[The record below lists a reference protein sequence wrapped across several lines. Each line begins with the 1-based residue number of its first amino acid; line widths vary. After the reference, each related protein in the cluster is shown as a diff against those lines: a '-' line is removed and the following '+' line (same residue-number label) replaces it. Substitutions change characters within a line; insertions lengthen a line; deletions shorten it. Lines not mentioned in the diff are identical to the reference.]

1 MYSKF
6 NDGLRGFFATVD
18 TGIYS
23 LIGTLY
29 DIIVNLAESTL
40 IKETSV
46 SNITGKLY
54 SFIGIFMLFKI
65 SFSIINYI
73 INPDSIADKEKG
85 GAKLIINV
93 VITFALIILCPFAF
107 DLLRDA
113 QSAILDE
120 HLLTRIILDDTNT
133 YDTQELFISPL
144 CDNSTKP
151 HKKYSDTGEIIES
164 TGEYIA
170 MMTIRPFIQINSDI
184 DDSNSEKVNSFLTGG
199 YCSAGNIKELLRDSI
214 IKEHIS
220 RGEKY
225 YYVDY
230 NYFIS
235 TIIGLIIVLIFAGFC
250 LDAALRTI
258 KLTFLEIIA
267 PIPIISYIDP
277 GSAKK
282 GLFSKWLK
290 EVGTTWADLFL
301 RLVAIYFAIFLISKI
316 EFSKTGDMRVT
327 VLFILG
333 ALMFAKKLPDIL
345 KKMFNI
351 DLKGNFTLNPL
362 KRVKEALDVAQ
373 PVTGLATGA
382 IGMAAG
388 ASNFARG
395 NNWKQKMINGFSGMK
410 KGAVNGYKNPY
421 SITKGGLSSL
431 SPFVDSVKKRWQEQD
446 EAATKLNQYDKFN
459 QKGRDLVKN
468 ILKTDE
474 NGNYILDE
482 KGNYQIDEEKRAKL
496 FENNKEYQDSF
507 NRVNNAKT
515 NLKNAKNEYQ
525 AAQSNLER
533 LNSNPNATKE
543 QLDAALKNVNAKRE
557 AVDKAQGALDGVKE
571 RHKIIQQ
578 KYTKDAEVESAV
590 KEYLDRTS
598 DRTLDSLGIN
608 TGNVNIQTSS
618 SQVGNPPST
627 SQSANSNNYNGNLN
641 YQNYSKIEEDIK
653 NAEENK
659 RKKLQE
665 YYKET
670 DQEKR
675 NRISSDISKYEEQI
689 SELKNEREDMNNDHP
704 EVAADYIENVVIP
717 SKNNNV
723 KQIQKEMDALYNTFK
738 NPDVSVQNYGEDY
751 PTNPDYQ
758 KAKAEYALKQEYL
771 KAETS
776 NIYSLGQ
783 RVNEFRQKANNLNTH
798 QSTER
803 QSENINNPQD
813 DQTVEQLFESANE
826 SNNEHLEND
835 TTNPNEEQ
843 EKLETQKRKEYL
855 ISELDKYRKE
865 ESEIKKHYGV
875 LEYSK
880 TREYKDI
887 QAKIEEI
894 EDELYHL

>member
-151 HKKYSDTGEIIES
+151 HKRYSDTGEIIES

-301 RLVAIYFAIFLISKI
+301 RLVAIYFAVFLISKI

-351 DLKGNFTLNPL
+351 DLSGNFTLNPL
-362 KRVKEALDVAQ
+362 KKIEKEALGGKQITGAA
-373 PVTGLATGA
+373 TGLASGA
-382 IGMAAG
+382 LGMAT
-388 ASNFARG
+388 SFRG
-395 NNWKQKMINGFSGMK
+395 NNIKERFANAGKGFKAGLT
-410 KGAVNGYKNPY
+410 GGYKSPTSLKGLGAGMQPY
-421 SITKGGLSSL
+421 REIR
-431 SPFVDSVKKRWQEQD
+431 KKEKEEQR
-446 EAATKLNQYDKFN
+446 EAEKKLQKFDKFN

-482 KGNYQIDEEKRAKL
+482 KGNYQIDEEKRSKL

-507 NRVNNAKT
+507 NRVNKAKS
-515 NLKNAKNEYQ
+515 NLKDAKNEYQ

-717 SKNNNV
+717 NKNNNV

-798 QSTER
+798 QSAER

>member
-1 MYSKF
+1 MEVSTLMNGIRSIF
-6 NDGLRGFFATVD
+6 ISADR
-18 TGIYS
+18 GIY
-23 LIGTLY
+23 LFVGALY
-29 DIIVNLAESTL
+29 EL
-40 IKETSV
+40 
-46 SNITGKLY
+46 ITGLSRIRFVENVAEIQNKLY
-54 SFIGIFMLFKI
+54 SFIAIFMLFKI

-73 INPDSIADKEKG
+73 INPESISDKEKG
-85 GAKLIINV
+85 GSKMITNV
-93 VITFALIILCPFAF
+93 VITFVLIIVTPFGF
-107 DLLRDA
+107 DLLYEAQDA
-113 QSAILDE
+113 VLDDNILP
-120 HLLTRIILDDTNT
+120 RIILGKTDEEIGT
-133 YDTQELFISPL
+133 YEFSTSAK
-144 CDNSTKP
+144 CNSTQKIE
-151 HKKYSDTGEIIES
+151 KTGD
-164 TGEYIA
+164 YVA
-170 MMTIRPFIQINSDI
+170 MMTFRTFIPIDSSVSDSQVEDLI
-184 DDSNSEKVNSFLTGG
+184 SKTNYCTAGTIAELLDSNIVNHPGKKVMSKSIYTVNYNIILSTV
-199 YCSAGNIKELLRDSI
+199 AGIIILLLF
-214 IKEHIS
+214 
-220 RGEKY
+220 
-225 YYVDY
+225 V
-230 NYFIS
+230 
-235 TIIGLIIVLIFAGFC
+235 GFC
-250 LDAALRTI
+250 FDVALRSV
-258 KLTFLEIIA
+258 KLAFLQIIA
-267 PIPIISYIDP
+267 PIPIMSYVDP
-277 GSAKK
+277 KSSKSGM
-282 GLFSKWLK
+282 FSKWLK

-301 RLVAIYFAIFLISKI
+301 RLSAVYFAIFIITTVKLSEYGSIPGLVFLIG
-316 EFSKTGDMRVT
+316 T
-327 VLFILG
+327 LL
-333 ALMFAKKLPDIL
+333 FAKKLPDIL
-345 KKMFNI
+345 KKIFNI
-351 DLKGNFTLNPL
+351 DLKGDFSLNPL
-362 KRVKEALDVAQ
+362 KKVKDAADFAK
-373 PVTGLATGA
+373 PVTGLAGGA
-382 IGMAAG
+382 VGLLAG

-395 NNWKQKMINGFSGMK
+395 NTWKQKLVNGFSGMK

-431 SPFVDSVKKRWQEQD
+431 SPAFDSVKKRWQEQD

-474 NGNYILDE
+474 NGNYILDD
-482 KGNYQIDEEKRAKL
+482 KGNYQIDEEKRSKL
-496 FENNKEYQDSF
+496 FEKNKEYQDSF

-618 SQVGNPPST
+618 SQLGNPSST
-627 SQSANSNNYNGNLN
+627 SQSANPNNYNGNLN

-653 NAEENK
+653 NAEAIK

-670 DQEKR
+670 DEEEK
-675 NRISSDISKYEEQI
+675 NRISSEISKYEEQI

-717 SKNNNV
+717 SKNNEVN
-723 KQIQKEMDALYNTFK
+723 QIQKEMDALYNTFK
-738 NPDVSVQNYGEDY
+738 NPDVSIQNYGADY

-783 RVNEFRQKANNLNTH
+783 RVKEFRQKANNLNTH
-798 QSTER
+798 QSAER
-803 QSENINNPQD
+803 QSENINTPQD
-813 DQTVEQLFESANE
+813 DQTVEPLFE
-826 SNNEHLEND
+826 SNNEYFEND
-835 TTNPNEEQ
+835 TANPNEEQ